1 VVVCQL
7 YSLKCVEIFCSSVE
21 EQLEVELALGWLLR
35 AGASRKRSLGSP
47 GLYNGGN
54 LPKGRPMAQFVE
66 HDMTGD
72 QINYLSLE
80 QVIVAE
86 YYTAVGV
93 GEGPLLILRMSNGQD
108 YELQGQTAE
117 ELANVLSGTTVARVS
132 SKRA

>member
-1 VVVCQL
+1 
-7 YSLKCVEIFCSSVE
+7 
-21 EQLEVELALGWLLR
+21 
-35 AGASRKRSLGSP
+35 
-47 GLYNGGN
+47 
-54 LPKGRPMAQFVE
+54 MAQFVE

-80 QVIVAE
+80 QVVVAE
-86 YYTAVGV
+86 YSTTGGV

-132 SKRA
+132 SRRA